1 MGKIK
6 APELL
11 TDQHEISNFDC
22 KIPSLNNW
30 LLTQALKNAASGA
43 SQTFVVCDNQEVV
56 GYYALATGS
65 VTRQQAPGNIR
76 RQMPESIP
84 IIVLGRLAVD
94 FGWQGAGIGSGLLK
108 DAVTRSLSV
117 AQQVGVR
124 ALLVNALDEKAKGFY
139 THQGFKESPIDPMTL
154 MLSLK

>member
-1 MGKIK
+1 M
-6 APELL
+6 
-11 TDQHEISNFDC
+11 
-22 KIPSLNNW
+22 
-30 LLTQALKNAASGA
+30 LTQALKNAASGA

-76 RQMPESIP
+76 RRMPESIP

-94 FGWQGAGIGSGLLK
+94 FRWQGAGIGSGLLK

-124 ALLVNALDEKAKGFY
+124 ALLVNTLDEKAKGFY